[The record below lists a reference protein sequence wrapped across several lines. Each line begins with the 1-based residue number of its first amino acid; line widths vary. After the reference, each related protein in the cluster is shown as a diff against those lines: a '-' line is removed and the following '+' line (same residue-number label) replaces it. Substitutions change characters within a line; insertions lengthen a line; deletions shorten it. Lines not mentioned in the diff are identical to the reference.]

1 MRRARFLCASVLC
14 ECELPTSP
22 RQCALQVLW
31 DALFF
36 KQSRTWTKMKV
47 ANLNC
52 DETPNIGR
60 FFLLGMDLGKQ
71 PLFDGLCACCA
82 TLLHGQWYDNT
93 ANTNWKPGPPM
104 DRFGEKLLTPDGR
117 SDTNAQPPCFH
128 RFSPRLFAQ
137 ARS

>member
-1 MRRARFLCASVLC
+1 
-14 ECELPTSP
+14 
-22 RQCALQVLW
+22 
-31 DALFF
+31 
-36 KQSRTWTKMKV
+36 MKV

-82 TLLHGQWYDNT
+82 TLLHGQWYDTT

-104 DRFGEKLLTPDGR
+104 DRFGEKLLTPGGLP
-117 SDTNAQPPCFH
+117 DTNAQPPCFH

-137 ARS
+137 AGLFVA